1 MVSVNGSITA
11 SGGSNIYAN
20 TSAQDVALSS
30 SSIVWA
36 NNIVTIGSD
45 SASATTAR
53 KNTIKMKAQYNI
65 ADDLEI
71 NAALS
76 DIQLANIEALASGE
90 DPYINACNIYC
101 VYDVQSVC
109 VLFTNKG
116 YTINCYSMR
125 SWM

>member
-1 MVSVNGSITA
+1 MKKGFCFF
-11 SGGSNIYAN
+11 
-20 TSAQDVALSS
+20 ALMGLLG
-30 SSIVWA
+30 VVCYYLA
-36 NNIVTIGSD
+36 NNND
-45 SASATTAR
+45 R
-53 KNTIKMKAQYNI
+53 K
-65 ADDLEI
+65 
-71 NAALS
+71 LS

-90 DPYINACNIYC
+90 DPYINACNTYC